1 MDAHI
6 YRASIKEIM
15 LVLKTE
21 KMKKNN
27 NALAQVRGL
36 TLPSREASLK
46 REASVSHFWN
56 SNRKLLE
63 DAWAEW
69 EIENKDSLLILD
81 ETLLDPRLRQAVKDA
96 WENPKKE
103 NAVADL
109 WEEIIPGVYS
119 AQFFDLERLAEFRNY
134 LEAVAHSQIPKRAPY
149 GIQLNRY
156 GIMLDQRSEGHLAAP
171 NFQAFYTDMM
181 DRYMRPIARLLLG
194 TYGYDNQTFGFS
206 IQYNP
211 DKDKD
216 LHAHTDASSAT
227 LNININLPDEEFL
240 GSQVD
245 FHDKTTGKMV
255 QTIFEPGKAI
265 IHRGNVPH
273 ATHPITS
280 GQRSNLVVWLY
291 GDRMQIPRASSSSY
305 GSFNNSVS
313 TVVASES
320 ITARERWTIPDEPKD
335 TFAPF

>member
-1 MDAHI
+1 M
-6 YRASIKEIM
+6 
-15 LVLKTE
+15 T
-21 KMKKNN
+21 NN
-27 NALAQVRGL
+27 NALSRARAL
-36 TLPSREASLK
+36 TQPSREASLK
-46 REASVSHFWN
+46 REASVSQFWN

-63 DAWAEW
+63 DAWTAW
-69 EIENKDSLLILD
+69 EIESQDHLLIPD
-81 ETLLDPRLRQAVKDA
+81 ETLLDPRLRKAINEA
-96 WENPKKE
+96 WENPEKE

-109 WEEIIPGVYS
+109 WEEIIPGVFS
-119 AQFFDLERLAEFRNY
+119 AQFFDLERLAEFRKY
-134 LEAVAHSQIPKRAPY
+134 LEAVANSQIPKRAPY

-156 GIMLDQRSEGHLAAP
+156 GVMLDPRSEGHLAAP
-171 NFQAFYTDMM
+171 NFQSFYSEIM

-216 LHAHTDASSAT
+216 LHAHTDASAAT
-227 LNININLPDEEFL
+227 LNININLPDEKFT

-245 FHDKTTGKMV
+245 FHDKTTGKTV
-255 QTIFEPGKAI
+255 QTLFEPGKAI

-291 GDRMQIPRASSSSY
+291 GDHMQVPRGSASSY
-305 GSFNNSVS
+305 GSSNNSVS
-313 TVVASES
+313 TVATTENITPHQRWS
-320 ITARERWTIPDEPKD
+320 IPNSPKD
-335 TFAPF
+335 TAAPF

>member
-1 MDAHI
+1 M
-6 YRASIKEIM
+6 
-15 LVLKTE
+15 
-21 KMKKNN
+21 KNN
-27 NALAQVRGL
+27 NALVQARAL
-36 TLPSREASLK
+36 TLPTHEASL
-46 REASVSHFWN
+46 RRDASVSHFWN

-63 DAWAEW
+63 NAWAEW
-69 EIENKDSLLILD
+69 EIENKDNLLVPD
-81 ETLLDPRLRQAVKDA
+81 ESLLDPRLREAINAA
-96 WENPKKE
+96 WENPEKE

-119 AQFFDLERLAEFRNY
+119 AQFFDLKRLADFRNY
-134 LEAVAHSQIPKRAPY
+134 LEAVVNSQIATRPPH

-156 GIMLDQRSEGHLAAP
+156 GIMLDPRSEGHLAAP
-171 NFQAFYTDMM
+171 NFQAFYSQIM

-227 LNININLPDEEFL
+227 LNININLPDEKFT

-245 FHDKTTGKMV
+245 FFDKTSRRTV
-255 QTIFEPGKAI
+255 STVFEPGKAI

-291 GDRMQIPRASSSSY
+291 GDRMQIPRGNTSSY
-305 GSFNNSVS
+305 GSFSNSAS
-313 TVVASES
+313 TSDLSEN
-320 ITARERWTIPDEPKD
+320 ITARQRWTVPNSPKD
-335 TFAPF
+335 TSAPF

>member
-1 MDAHI
+1 M
-6 YRASIKEIM
+6 
-15 LVLKTE
+15 
-21 KMKKNN
+21 KNN
-27 NALAQVRGL
+27 KALAQVRAL
-36 TLPSREASLK
+36 TVPSREAMLK
-46 REASVSHFWN
+46 REISVSQFWDN
-56 SNRKLLE
+56 NRKMLE

-69 EIENKDSLLILD
+69 EIDNKDNLLVPD
-81 ETLLDPRLRQAVKDA
+81 ETLLDPRLRQAINDA

-109 WEEIIPGVYS
+109 WEEIIPGVYT

-134 LEAVAHSQIPKRAPY
+134 LEAAANSKIPARPPY

-156 GIMLDQRSEGHLAAP
+156 GFMLDPRSEGHLAAP
-171 NFQAFYTDMM
+171 NFQIFYNDIMN
-181 DRYMRPIARLLLG
+181 RYMRPIARLLLG

-227 LNININLPDEEFL
+227 LNININLPDEEFT

-245 FHDKTTGKMV
+245 FHDKTTGQTV

-280 GQRSNLVVWLY
+280 GQRNNLVVWLY
-291 GDRMQIPRASSSSY
+291 GDRMQIPRGGTNSY
-305 GSFNNSVS
+305 GSFSNTTP
-313 TVVASES
+313 TVDAPENA
-320 ITARERWTIPDEPKD
+320 TARQRWSVPDSPKD
-335 TFAPF
+335 SSAPF

>member
-1 MDAHI
+1 M
-6 YRASIKEIM
+6 
-15 LVLKTE
+15 T
-21 KMKKNN
+21 NN
-27 NALAQVRGL
+27 NKTLAQALAL
-36 TLPSREASLK
+36 ELPSREASL
-46 REASVSHFWN
+46 RRDPSVLNFWD

-63 DAWAEW
+63 DAWVEW
-69 EIENKDSLLILD
+69 EVENKDSLLIPD

-96 WENPKKE
+96 WENPEKE
-103 NAVADL
+103 NNVADL

-119 AQFFDLERLAEFRNY
+119 AQFFDLKRLAEFRNY
-134 LEAVAHSQIPKRAPY
+134 LEAVANSQIPKRAPY

-156 GIMLDQRSEGHLAAP
+156 GVMLDPRSDGHLAAP
-171 NFQAFYTDMM
+171 NFQAFYNDIMNC
-181 DRYMRPIARLLLG
+181 YMRPIARLLLG

-227 LNININLPDEEFL
+227 LNININLPDEEFT

-245 FHDKTTGKMV
+245 FYDKTTGKTV
-255 QTIFEPGKAI
+255 QTIFESGKAI

-291 GDRMQIPRASSSSY
+291 GDRMQIPQGRTSSY
-305 GSFNNSVS
+305 ATLGNSIS
-313 TVVASES
+313 KLAASE
-320 ITARERWTIPDEPKD
+320 IVTAYQRWSIPDGPKD

>member
-1 MDAHI
+1 M
-6 YRASIKEIM
+6 
-15 LVLKTE
+15 KTIT
-21 KMKKNN
+21 NT
-27 NALAQVRGL
+27 NALAAARAL
-36 TLPSREASLK
+36 SLPTREASLK
-46 REASVSHFWN
+46 REASVSQFWK
-56 SNRKLLE
+56 SNRNLLE
-63 DAWAEW
+63 EAWPEW
-69 EIENKDSLLILD
+69 EMENKDNLLVPD
-81 ETLLDPRLRQAVKDA
+81 ETLLDPRLRQAVNEA
-96 WENPKKE
+96 WGNPEKE

-109 WEEIIPGVYS
+109 WEEIIPGVYT
-119 AQFFDLERLAEFRNY
+119 AQFFDLERLVEFRTY
-134 LEAVAHSQIPKRAPY
+134 LEAVVNSQIPKRAPY

-156 GIMLDQRSEGHLAAP
+156 GMMLDPRSEGHLAAP
-171 NFQAFYTDMM
+171 NFQAFYNDIM

-216 LHAHTDASSAT
+216 LHAHTDASAAT
-227 LNININLPDEEFL
+227 LNININLPDEEFT

-245 FHDKTTGKMV
+245 FHDKTTGKTV

-291 GDRMQIPRASSSSY
+291 GDRMQIPRGSTSSY
-305 GSFNNSVS
+305 GSVGNPSS
-313 TVVASES
+313 KVVTAEN
-320 ITARERWTIPDEPKD
+320 ITARQRWSLPDGPKD
-335 TFAPF
+335 TVAPF

>member
-1 MDAHI
+1 M
-6 YRASIKEIM
+6 
-15 LVLKTE
+15 
-21 KMKKNN
+21 KNN
-27 NALAQVRGL
+27 NALAQARAL
-36 TLPSREASLK
+36 TLPSHEASL
-46 REASVSHFWN
+46 RRDASVSHFWN

-69 EIENKDSLLILD
+69 EIENKDNLLVPD
-81 ETLLDPRLRQAVKDA
+81 ESLLDPRLREAINAA
-96 WENPKKE
+96 WENPEKE

-109 WEEIIPGVYS
+109 WEEIIPGVYV
-119 AQFFDLERLAEFRNY
+119 AQFFDLERLADFRNY
-134 LEAVAHSQIPKRAPY
+134 LEAVVNAQIATRPPH

-156 GIMLDQRSEGHLAAP
+156 GIMLDPRSEGHLAAP
-171 NFQAFYTDMM
+171 NFQAFYNEIM

-227 LNININLPDEEFL
+227 LNININLPDEEFT

-245 FHDKTTGKMV
+245 FFDKTSGKTV
-255 QTIFEPGKAI
+255 QTVFEPGKAI

-291 GDRMQIPRASSSSY
+291 GDRMQIPRGNNSSY
-305 GSFNNSVS
+305 GNFGNSAATNDVS
-313 TVVASES
+313 ANV
-320 ITARERWTIPDEPKD
+320 TARERWTVPDSPKD
-335 TFAPF
+335 TAAPF

>member
-1 MDAHI
+1 M
-6 YRASIKEIM
+6 
-15 LVLKTE
+15 KTTTT
-21 KMKKNN
+21 NT
-27 NALAQVRGL
+27 NALAQARAL
-36 TLPSREASLK
+36 TVPTREASLN
-46 REASVSHFWN
+46 RDPSVSQFWN
-56 SNRKLLE
+56 SNRELLE
-63 DAWAEW
+63 DAWREW
-69 EIENKDSLLILD
+69 EIENKDSLLIPD
-81 ETLLDPRLRQAVKDA
+81 ETLLDPKLRKAINDA
-96 WENPKKE
+96 WENPEKE

-119 AQFFDLERLAEFRNY
+119 AQFFDLERLAEFRKY
-134 LEAVAHSQIPKRAPY
+134 LEDTVNSEIPRRAPY

-156 GIMLDQRSEGHLAAP
+156 GIMLDPRSEGHLAAP
-171 NFQAFYTDMM
+171 NFQAFYNEIM

-216 LHAHTDASSAT
+216 LHAHTDASAAT
-227 LNININLPDEEFL
+227 LNININLPDEKFT

-245 FHDKTTGKMV
+245 FYDKTTGKTV
-255 QTIFEPGKAI
+255 QTTFESGKAI
-265 IHRGNVPH
+265 IHRGNVAH

-291 GDRMQIPRASSSSY
+291 GDHMQIPRGSVSSY
-305 GSFNNSVS
+305 GIANNSAS
-313 TVVASES
+313 KVVTTES
-320 ITARERWTIPDEPKD
+320 ISARERWSVPNSPKD